1 MRRPSLPL
9 LASILGPAR
18 PPHHYIYSTPW
29 PSPVQ
34 SRSLTY
40 SASSAKAASDAT
52 PPPPDSCPK
61 LPFRFETGLALFAKR
76 PPRPFPPPFL
86 SPPSGSF
93 SDPLSTHHQSRDRR
107 AFIHG
112 ELIRGCSN
120 GDDAVY
126 ASDHFIGANDGVGA
140 WSARARGHAGLWSR
154 LVLHFW
160 VGAMEEDIAKAR
172 PPGSPYQ
179 PDPKRYLQI
188 AYERTVEATSGP
200 NECLGTTTATG
211 AQLFYKGDPETS
223 QSTLKPLLYV
233 TNLGDSQ
240 VMVVRAKSQEMIYK
254 SKAEWHW
261 FDCPRQLGTNSPD
274 TPDQNATVDII
285 ELIEGDICLA
295 MSDGIIDNLW
305 EHEIVNIVSESVQ
318 RWEAGEGGQAYG
330 DRTSGANGGMAFV
343 AEELMNAAR
352 VVATD
357 PFAESPFME
366 HAIEE
371 GLASMGDILGMF
383 DVWIWATRLA
393 FGPMDG
399 MMEELEMHRPIDFN
413 QLWQGLNPGHSL
425 RAVESS
431 RRLNEYGMCLNRL
444 WNVSL
449 QSPNGVADISH
460 VVDTALGAPL
470 LGIKGKHSECTEEHC
485 LYSHENSTL
494 VKQAHKCPSGKC
506 TDEITFP
513 PEKLNHAFENV
524 NTSSNSLIWY
534 NTAWRVQTGG
544 ERDRSRPLRK
554 IIPSIQLGEKLA
566 LCNLDT
572 SYMAISHVWSDGT
585 GVGMKSPGLVN
596 TCLYEYFR
604 KISQREECACD
615 GIWWDSIS
623 IPTERKARAAAINSM
638 LENYQ
643 RAKVTLVHDQD
654 LVNFEWRDDGSP
666 AVALVLSSWFTRGWT
681 AAELWASRNHPVK
694 VVFKDPSSNEPLI
707 KDLYDDILGGDL
719 SGWLFDGGGHPGG
732 SPSFKA
738 RVLDPSGNIPTLG
751 HLIATDILAL
761 LWRPGAPNTT
771 AEDNVVG
778 ERSND
783 YLWSDVFTPERN
795 GSINIGIPIVS
806 IGPWDW
812 CPQSIFDFAQSF
824 VSNAASGDY
833 CEVQRDGRLRGDFL
847 VYEVLYND
855 VISAYRPHP
864 ALAARVS
871 VALSARNKCLLLTT
885 ATIQQQQTYILFQP
899 MYLNDQTITGRW
911 VGSVSLKS
919 PLGESRRNFH
929 SGEVGYGELGVEF
942 GNDMSEIG
950 MPLPIIS
957 FESIVLARVGFSRSR
972 PRSKASWLLSEHLK
986 GGSLRFLPQ
995 TIYLYSHSIRPEAGN
1010 GKELRN
1016 TLAEALL
1023 RLANLISWAK

>member
-1 MRRPSLPL
+1 MCLSPKDLSRNPSAATACVNPPQIDFEDPVNGGLVTVGISTL
-9 LASILGPAR
+9 LGTPEHFGATSR
-18 PPHHYIYSTPW
+18 PPSSSSVEIGNRKRPNGLDGCQNRHYATRGRRSTE
-29 PSPVQ
+29 
-34 SRSLTY
+34 
-40 SASSAKAASDAT
+40 SATRGNDSYCYGQKVLAKAHSFFYFSGIRHCAN
-52 PPPPDSCPK
+52 PPCESRKRALEKSAPP
-61 LPFRFETGLALFAKR
+61 
-76 PPRPFPPPFL
+76 
-86 SPPSGSF
+86 
-93 SDPLSTHHQSRDRR
+93 
-107 AFIHG
+107 
-112 ELIRGCSN
+112 CS
-120 GDDAVY
+120 
-126 ASDHFIGANDGVGA
+126 
-140 WSARARGHAGLWSR
+140 W
-154 LVLHFW
+154 
-160 VGAMEEDIAKAR
+160 
-172 PPGSPYQ
+172 
-179 PDPKRYLQI
+179 
-188 AYERTVEATSGP
+188 
-200 NECLGTTTATG
+200 
-211 AQLFYKGDPETS
+211 
-223 QSTLKPLLYV
+223 
-233 TNLGDSQ
+233 
-240 VMVVRAKSQEMIYK
+240 
-254 SKAEWHW
+254 
-261 FDCPRQLGTNSPD
+261 
-274 TPDQNATVDII
+274 
-285 ELIEGDICLA
+285 
-295 MSDGIIDNLW
+295 
-305 EHEIVNIVSESVQ
+305 
-318 RWEAGEGGQAYG
+318 
-330 DRTSGANGGMAFV
+330 MAFRDV
-343 AEELMNAAR
+343 IITCIACWEPAPEINNF
-352 VVATD
+352 D
-357 PFAESPFME
+357 PIVENHKHNSSVIQWSDIPAVFC
-366 HAIEE
+366 
-371 GLASMGDILGMF
+371 LDILGMI

-413 QLWQGLNPGHSL
+413 QLWQGLSPGHSL

-431 RRLNEYGMCLNRL
+431 RRLNEYGMCLKRL

-470 LGIKGKHSECTEEHC
+470 VGIRGKHSECTEEHC

-494 VKQAHKCPSGKC
+494 VKQSHKCPSGKC

-544 ERDRSRPLRK
+544 ERDRSRTLRK

-566 LCNLDT
+566 LCNSDT

-585 GVGMKSPGLVN
+585 GVGMKSPGCVN

-771 AEDNVVG
+771 VG
-778 ERSND
+778 DISSLLQILRPRTTSWARDRMIISGLMCLLPSEMDQSI
-783 YLWSDVFTPERN
+783 S
-795 GSINIGIPIVS
+795 GSEITQRILTKLGTLKVTELLSHSIPIVS

-899 MYLNDQTITGRW
+899 MYLNDRTIAGRW

-919 PLGESRRNFH
+919 PLGGSRRNFH

-957 FESIVLARVGFSRSR
+957 FESTVLARVGFSRSR

-986 GGSLRFLPQ
+986 GGSLQFLPQ

-1010 GKELRN
+1010 GKELSIRWSFPYHQWGYIYCEDIIRVIFLS
-1016 TLAEALL
+1016 TFHISDSLADAEGPCQILL
-1023 RLANLISWAK
+1023 GLTDFEKQIRPHSQREDVGGGRTEKLFVETCMPCHRCDTCIKSYRRK